1 MDRKL
6 GRSEVSCVPCEAVV
20 WVSGIPSGLIRWVAM
35 VRDPPMA
42 NGGEEERKGV
52 HVRASL
58 GNGNVGCRAW
68 GGGGQSPVNQT
79 WRWLAF
85 RRNDRRRPKALT
97 KDAQ

>member
-42 NGGEEERKGV
+42 NGGEDERKGV

-68 GGGGQSPVNQT
+68 GGGDS
-79 WRWLAF
+79 
-85 RRNDRRRPKALT
+85 RR
-97 KDAQ
+97 